1 MPNPVRPLLWF
12 CTPRARGR
20 HRPMQASPKVYTPK
34 AVRIFCRYPAAAWLL
49 PLDKRELGTALAAML
64 AACGHVQVP
73 CTPPAVELHLLND
86 AAIGLANR
94 RCLGCTGPTNVLSFP
109 GGSDSPGSLLFS
121 LDTLRR
127 ECLLYGQDPA
137 EHALRLLAHG
147 MAHLCGLDHGEQMDM
162 VSQIFMDAAVQ
173 AVA

>member
-1 MPNPVRPLLWF
+1 MHAGEPVNLQ
-12 CTPRARGR
+12 AR
-20 HRPMQASPKVYTPK
+20 VC
-34 AVRIFCRYPAAAWLL
+34 IFRRYAAAWLL
-49 PLDKRELGTALAAML
+49 PLDKRQLVAALAAML
-64 AACGHVQVP
+64 EACGKARVP
-73 CTPPAVELHLLND
+73 STPLAVELHLLND
-86 AAIGLANR
+86 AAISAANR

-109 GGSDSPGSLLFS
+109 GGSDAPGSLLFS

-127 ECLLYGQDPA
+127 ECLLYGQEPA

-162 VSQIFMDAAVQ
+162 VSQIFMDAAIQ